1 MLTHVQITSTR
12 PVTTAHLAQTM
23 TLLSLPIDELAEQ
36 IETELSNNPA
46 LEMLEERR
54 CPTCHRPL
62 PDKGVCPICS
72 RPTNVN
78 PEEPVV
84 FISTREDFFPQGEV
98 SCGGLS

>member
-1 MLTHVQITSTR
+1 MLNHVQMTSTR

-54 CPTCHRPL
+54 CPSCHRPL
-62 PDKGVCPICS
+62 PKKASARFAASLPM
-72 RPTNVN
+72 
-78 PEEPVV
+78 
-84 FISTREDFFPQGEV
+84 
-98 SCGGLS
+98 